1 MNWEGQEVVVNDVS
15 AFKGM
20 TWEEYLDLMLEKTTE
35 DETLLVGIV
44 DEDPDDEHY
53 GRIHICKC
61 SMEWRDGTI
70 ERMEKSLRKMFGELR
85 ALSKY
90 WKELHDEDIDE
101 EELLKDKDAYEAW
114 KKYLKPLPDVEMIEA
129 AARERVGGG
138 IYAYGVLYRARRV
151 CHLYALGAL
160 DSIVAQEERNLAQ
173 AYAIHRCCNS
183 LEPVDKV
190 EADWL
195 HSEAEEDEQ

>member
-1 MNWEGQEVVVNDVS
+1 MKWEEQDVVVNDIS
-15 AFKGM
+15 AFKEM
-20 TWEEYLDLMLEKTTE
+20 TWEGYLDLMYGKTAE
-35 DETLLVGIV
+35 DETLLVGFV

-61 SMEWRDGTI
+61 SMEWSEGTI
-70 ERMEKSLRKMFGELR
+70 ERVKETLREMFGKLR

-90 WKELHDEDIDE
+90 WDELHDEDINE
-101 EELLKDKDAYEAW
+101 EELLKGTDAYEAW
-114 KKYLKPLPDVEMIEA
+114 EKYLKPLPNVEMIETA
-129 AARERVGGG
+129 AKERVGGG
-138 IYAYGVLYRARRV
+138 IHAYGVLYRANRV
-151 CHLYALGAL
+151 CHLYALDAK
-160 DSIVAQEERNLAQ
+160 DFIIAQEERSLAQ

-195 HSEAEEDEQ
+195 DSEAEKQ